1 MVGRH
6 LSSSSEPLGK
16 TLMGS
21 KVFSALGMVR
31 LLTNFF
37 GLFLENKS
45 LDLIT
50 LLEGVGDGPLRGDAE
65 AEIYEFKEG
74 DRDGEGEIEFDRDR
88 VPYGFVDRRTLDI

>member
-1 MVGRH
+1 
-6 LSSSSEPLGK
+6 
-16 TLMGS
+16 
-21 KVFSALGMVR
+21 MVR

-37 GLFLENKS
+37 GLFLGDTS

-50 LLEGVGDGPLRGDAE
+50 LLEGVGEGPLRGEVE

-74 DRDGEGEIEFDRDR
+74 ERDGEGEMEFDRDR